1 MEIYCKNIVPRQP
14 LLLFA
19 TRHYEKA
26 EVMQYGISHF
36 YAFHA
41 DGNAFDMTEVL
52 PDGCV
57 DIMFIRH
64 ESSAKAIYIGT
75 PLSADTLAHYH
86 LFSKDDEV
94 FGVRFLQG
102 NMTWM
107 LHCCAKEL
115 LNASLDFLEVSGEQ
129 ELIEQICACT
139 DFREQIRIFMQH
151 YLPEYQKISAELLC
165 SRNPGFYM
173 MQRIVRCRGNIRIQE
188 LSEEMAFSSRHLNEL
203 FRKAYGISPKE
214 FEKIVRFQNILI
226 QLEQNKR
233 IADAA
238 IEAGYYDQSH
248 LLKEFRS
255 LVGIT
260 PKMYI
265 QKKRLLMEK
274 NPLSLQQMPMLQ
286 PSGIVS

>member
-1 MEIYCKNIVPRQP
+1 MEIYCKKIVPRQP

-19 TRHYEKA
+19 TKHYEKA

-41 DGNAFDMTEVL
+41 DGKTFDLTEVL

-64 ESSAKAIYIGT
+64 ESLMRAIYIGT
-75 PLSADTLAHYH
+75 PLSADSPAHYN
-86 LFSKDDEV
+86 LFSKGDEV

-107 LHCCAKEL
+107 RHCCAKEL
-115 LNASLDFLEVSGEQ
+115 LNASLDFLEVSGER
-129 ELIEQICACT
+129 ELIERICVCT
-139 DFREQIRIFMQH
+139 DFRKQIEIFMQH
-151 YLPEYQKISAELLC
+151 YLPEYQKVSAELLC
-165 SRNPGFYM
+165 SKNPGFYM
-173 MQRIVRCRGNIRIQE
+173 LQRIIGCRGNIHIHE
-188 LSEEMAFSSRHLNEL
+188 LSEEMAFSLRHTNEL
-203 FRKAYGISPKE
+203 FRNAYGISPKE

-226 QLEQNKR
+226 QLEKSKR
-233 IADAA
+233 IVDAA
-238 IEAGYYDQSH
+238 IAAGYYDQSH

-255 LVGIT
+255 LVGVT

-265 QKKRLLMEK
+265 RKKHLLMEK
-274 NPLSLQQMPMLQ
+274 NPLFLEQMPILQQN
-286 PSGIVS
+286 SCVS